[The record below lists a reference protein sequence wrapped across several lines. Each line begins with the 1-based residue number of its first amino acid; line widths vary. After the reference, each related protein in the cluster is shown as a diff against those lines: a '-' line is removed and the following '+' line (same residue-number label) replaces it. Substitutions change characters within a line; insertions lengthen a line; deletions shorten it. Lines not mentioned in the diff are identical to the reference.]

1 MGYLGMQETNKRR
14 VDVNHN
20 RNGAE
25 MCFAIIAVI
34 RGEWVIAQTALT
46 GSLLSGCLM
55 IFGTSLLFGGLQNEF
70 QFYPVVIARAHAQLL
85 VVSLSTFV
93 LPTAFKSWSQSKL
106 ITAGQLGWL
115 SAYSLQT
122 GNLG

>member
-1 MGYLGMQETNKRR
+1 MGYSGIQEINKRR
-14 VDVNHN
+14 VDANHN

-34 RGEWVIAQTALT
+34 RGESIIAQTALT

-55 IFGTSLLFGGLQNEF
+55 VFGTSLLFGGLQNEF

-106 ITAGQLGWL
+106 ITASQLSWL
-115 SAYSLQT
+115 SA
-122 GNLG
+122 